1 MTTRMTS
8 HSPAAPS
15 GAKPSSL
22 LNSAVV
28 AFMTDRVWRIRTVLS
43 VICAV
48 SFVCLKG
55 VYPLEGYSSVV
66 LMCLLDWSLLC
77 YVMLA
82 HHLSNADTAATSPL
96 GKLSLLKIPLMV
108 FHSASAKWFDSVCL
122 SILLVLLI
130 LRDILLM
137 IFVTIVITI
146 IIHMTI

>member
-1 MTTRMTS
+1 MTAS

-15 GAKPSSL
+15 TPSTAKQTSL

-43 VICAV
+43 VICAG
-48 SFVCLKG
+48 SFVCVKG
-55 VYPLEGYSSVV
+55 MYPLEGYSSVL
-66 LMCLLDWSLLC
+66 LMCLVDCSILC
-77 YVMLA
+77 YIMLA
-82 HHLSNADTAATSPL
+82 HHPSNADTATNPL

-130 LRDILLM
+130 LRDVLFM
-137 IFVTIVITI
+137 IFVTIGITI